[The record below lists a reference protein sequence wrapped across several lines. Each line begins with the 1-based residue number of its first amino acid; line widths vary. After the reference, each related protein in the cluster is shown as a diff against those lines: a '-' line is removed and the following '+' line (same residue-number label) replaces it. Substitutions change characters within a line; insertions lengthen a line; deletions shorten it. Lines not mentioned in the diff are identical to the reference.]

1 MAKQIEDF
9 YALLGVE
16 RSASPEEIKRA
27 YRARARQ
34 VHPDVD
40 SSPGAA
46 ERFSKLQQAYAVLSD
61 PERRKRYDR
70 FGSAGEDAFTAA
82 ATSLDPD
89 DLGSMF
95 DAFFGA
101 RGAPGAARAARRGR
115 DIHRPVDI
123 SFLMAVRGGTERL
136 RLDTGTGERTIDLKI
151 PAGIVEGAKLRVRG
165 AGERG
170 RGEASAGD
178 LIVTVRI
185 GRHPI
190 YRRVAGSPLDIE
202 LDLPLS
208 VGEATLGAS
217 VEVPAPDGRKVS
229 LRVPAGTAPGS
240 VLRMRGHGIKQG
252 QSNEAQEQGRAGDL
266 RAVVV
271 VHPPQPEALT
281 EEEKRVL
288 EGLTAKTPAVE
299 RRFKD

>member
-1 MAKQIEDF
+1 MGKQTEDF
-9 YALLGVE
+9 YALLGIE

-27 YRARARQ
+27 YRARARK

-61 PERRKRYDR
+61 PDRRQRYDR
-70 FGSAGEDAFTAA
+70 FGVAGDDAFASA

-101 RGAPGAARAARRGR
+101 RGAPGASRAARRGR
-115 DIHRPVDI
+115 DIHRPVDV

-136 RLDTGTGERTIDLKI
+136 RLDTGGSERTIELKI
-151 PAGIVEGAKLRVRG
+151 PAGIIEGAKLRVRS

-178 LIVTVRI
+178 LIVTVHI

-190 YRRVAGSPLDIE
+190 YRRVQGSPLDIE

-208 VGEATLGAS
+208 GGEAALGAS
-217 VEVPAPDGRKVS
+217 VDVPTPDGRKVS
-229 LRVPAGTAPGS
+229 LRVPPGAAPGA

-252 QSNEAQEQGRAGDL
+252 PDKSGDL
-266 RAVVV
+266 RAVIV
-271 VHPPQPEALT
+271 VHPPDVAMLSDAEQE
-281 EEEKRVL
+281 VL
-288 EGLTAKTPAVE
+288 EGLTAKTTAV
-299 RRFKD
+299 RDRFCG